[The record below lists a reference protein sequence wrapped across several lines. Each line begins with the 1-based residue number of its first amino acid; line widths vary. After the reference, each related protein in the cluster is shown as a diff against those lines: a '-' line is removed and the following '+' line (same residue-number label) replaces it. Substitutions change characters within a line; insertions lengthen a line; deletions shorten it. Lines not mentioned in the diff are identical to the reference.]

1 MGAAGLATS
10 LAQVYSVNAVGYI
23 NLSIP
28 VGFTM
33 IANQL
38 DKGAGNNTVANI
50 FPATTPEGTTLYKF
64 NGTTYDINTFEFG
77 AWGTPAMTLNPGEG
91 AFIKTPTAFTVTLV
105 GEVPQG
111 TLNNPIPTGFSIRS
125 SIVPQSA
132 ALNTI
137 GYVADEGDTVY
148 RWVNATSSYSIAT
161 YEFGEWPGG
170 AAPAPAVGESFFL
183 KSAAA
188 AAKTWT
194 RTFSVN
200 N

>member
-28 VGFTM
+28 VGFSM

-50 FPATTPEGTTLYKF
+50 FGATTPEGTTLYKY
-64 NGTTYDINTFEFG
+64 NGTSYDINTFEFG
-77 AWGTPAMTLNPGEG
+77 EWGTPAMTLNPGEG
-91 AFIKTPTAFTVTLV
+91 AFIKTGTAFTVTLV

-111 TLNNPIPTGFSIRS
+111 TLNNAIPTGFSIRS

-132 ALNTI
+132 ALNTM

-148 RWVNATSSYSIAT
+148 RWANATGSYSIAT

-170 AAPAPAVGESFFL
+170 AAPAPAVGEAFFL
-183 KSAAA
+183 KTST
-188 AAKTWT
+188 AKTWT